1 MVQKKEEVSASSCGV
16 RGLGKNM
23 ASVLGLVEPRPMCMW
38 SPKRARCEKRY
49 VEPVMR
55 SWRVLKKI
63 EEGHSSYAP

>member
-1 MVQKKEEVSASSCGV
+1 
-16 RGLGKNM
+16 
-23 ASVLGLVEPRPMCMW
+23 MW

-63 EEGHSSYAP
+63 AQSSA